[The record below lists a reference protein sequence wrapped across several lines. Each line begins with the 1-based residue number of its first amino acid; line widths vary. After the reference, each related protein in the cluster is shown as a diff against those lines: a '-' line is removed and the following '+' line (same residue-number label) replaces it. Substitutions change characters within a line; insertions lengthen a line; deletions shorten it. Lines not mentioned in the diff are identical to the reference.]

1 MVGRGPV
8 GAGGDDAELEAQ
20 ASHPKWARY
29 YAVLV
34 GIVHVTSTKYTPC
47 MINHDKCAA
56 SSDWKLATSQKT
68 YV

>member
-1 MVGRGPV
+1 MQSSKHKLHIRNGH
-8 GAGGDDAELEAQ
+8 
-20 ASHPKWARY
+20 AS

-47 MINHDKCAA
+47 MINHEKCAA